1 MAPVKKFVKPDA
13 SKPLVKR
20 AKYLNLSEEPQL
32 VCIDLVE
39 EITIDEVRT
48 YIDDEGNQQTS
59 TKGQRVRIH
68 CREIILK
75 KDKDASGR
83 EETKFEYFPQQE
95 IQIKDSNSTS
105 SWYLLTDYKKSNWPQ
120 EGIFYWVW
128 KASDGIRWE
137 EA

>member
-1 MAPVKKFVKPDA
+1 MADKNKQYAKPDA

-20 AKYLNLSEEPQL
+20 AQYLKLSDDPLL
-32 VCIDLVE
+32 VTVDLVE
-39 EITIDEVRT
+39 EITTED
-48 YIDDEGNQQTS
+48 
-59 TKGQRVRIH
+59 GQRVRVT

-75 KDKDASGR
+75 KDKDPSGK
-83 EETKFEYFPQQE
+83 EETTFEYFPQKE
-95 IQIKDSNSTS
+95 EQIKDSNSTS
-105 SWYLLTDYKKSNWPQ
+105 SWYLLTDYKSNKWPQ

>member
-1 MAPVKKFVKPDA
+1 MADKNKQYAKPDA

-20 AKYLNLSEEPQL
+20 AQYLKLSDDPLL
-32 VCIDLVE
+32 VTVDLVE
-39 EITIDEVRT
+39 EITTED
-48 YIDDEGNQQTS
+48 
-59 TKGQRVRIH
+59 GQRVRVT

-75 KDKDASGR
+75 KDKDPSGK
-83 EETKFEYFPQQE
+83 EETTFEYFPQKE
-95 IQIKDSNSTS
+95 EQIKDSNSTS
-105 SWYLLTDYKKSNWPQ
+105 SWYLLTDYKNNKWPQ

>member
-1 MAPVKKFVKPDA
+1 MAPSKDFVKPDA

-20 AKYLNLSEEPQL
+20 AQYLKLTDEPQL
-32 VCIDLVE
+32 VSVDLVE
-39 EITIDEVRT
+39 EITT
-48 YIDDEGNQQTS
+48 DD
-59 TKGQRVRIH
+59 GQRVRIT

-75 KDKDASGR
+75 KDKDASGI
-83 EETKFEYFPQQE
+83 EDTKFEYFPQQE
-95 IQIKDSNSTS
+95 VQIKDSNSTS
-105 SWYLLTDYKKSNWPQ
+105 SWYLMTDFKKSNWPK

>member
-1 MAPVKKFVKPDA
+1 MAEKDSVYEKPDA

-20 AKYLNLSEEPQL
+20 AQYLKLSDDPIL
-32 VCIDLVE
+32 VSVDLVE
-39 EITIDEVRT
+39 EI
-48 YIDDEGNQQTS
+48 S
-59 TKGQRVRIH
+59 TEDGQRVRVT

-75 KDKDASGR
+75 KDKDPSGK
-83 EETKFEYFPQQE
+83 EETTFEYFPQKE
-95 IQIKDSNSTS
+95 EQIKDSNSTS
-105 SWYLLTDYKKSNWPQ
+105 SWYLLTDYKANKWPQ

>member
-1 MAPVKKFVKPDA
+1 MAPVKKFDKPDA

-39 EITIDEVRT
+39 KIQT
-48 YIDDEGNQQTS
+48 DDGD
-59 TKGQRVRIH
+59 RVRVH
-68 CREIILK
+68 CREIVLK
-75 KDKDASGR
+75 KDKDFSR
-83 EETKFEYFPQQE
+83 KNETMYEYFPQE
-95 IQIKDSNSTS
+95 ETQIKDSNSTS
-105 SWYLLTDYKKSNWPQ
+105 SWYLLTDFKKTSHWPK

>member
-1 MAPVKKFVKPDA
+1 MSGENSKYTKPDA

-20 AKYLNLSEEPQL
+20 AQYLKLSDDPIL
-32 VCIDLVE
+32 VSVDVVE
-39 EITIDEVRT
+39 EI
-48 YIDDEGNQQTS
+48 S
-59 TKGQRVRIH
+59 TEDGQRVRVT

-75 KDKDASGR
+75 KDKDPSGK
-83 EETKFEYFPQQE
+83 EETTFEYFPQQE
-95 IQIKDSNSTS
+95 EQIKDSNSTS
-105 SWYLLTDYKKSNWPQ
+105 SWYLLTDYKANKWPQ